1 MNNPHKQKTGAR
13 LCRKRLHNA
22 PMPLTWQGE
31 ADTDVIW
38 RIRFRL
44 NENLQDELN
53 AISNSVLTVLS
64 SAEAARRIL
73 IRR

>member
-1 MNNPHKQKTGAR
+1 
-13 LCRKRLHNA
+13 
-22 PMPLTWQGE
+22 MPLTWQGE